1 MAVDDSWPILKLH
14 VVALQARKG
23 SDGSHPKPYHL
34 NRDVEFHANAGED
47 ALAVGALD
55 LDPKKPTGFWKSL
68 TKVVTAMSTQ
78 DC

>member
-1 MAVDDSWPILKLH
+1 
-14 VVALQARKG
+14 
-23 SDGSHPKPYHL
+23 L

-47 ALAVGALD
+47 ALAVGAVD
-55 LDPKKPTGFWKSL
+55 LDPKKPTGLWKSL